1 MTHKTLYTGLV
12 FLALAACAND
22 GDENPPP
29 NTAPVLG
36 AIADQ
41 STPANAP
48 SAAIGFAVTDEDAGA
63 MSFALSSDNE
73 SLVASDAIALGGSG
87 ANRSVTITPT
97 PDRLGDA
104 MITIIGTDSD
114 GLQAGTSFLLTVTPE
129 QKSMQQFTRDT
140 FAALPD
146 GQPELVNAVEF
157 ALDAEDDDFAD
168 LLAQ

>member
-1 MTHKTLYTGLV
+1 MTHKHFYVGLA
-12 FLALAACAND
+12 FLALAACEND
-22 GDENPPP
+22 RDNGPPS

-41 STPANAP
+41 STSANAP
-48 SAAIGFAVTDEDAGA
+48 SAAIGFTVTDEDANA
-63 MSFALSSDNE
+63 MTFALSSDNE
-73 SLVASDAIALGGSG
+73 SLVANDAIALGGSG

-97 PDRLGDA
+97 PDMLGDA
-104 MITIIGTDSD
+104 MITIIGTDSA

-129 QKSMQQFTRDT
+129 QRSMQQFTRDT
-140 FAALPD
+140 FADSSD
-146 GQPELVNAVEF
+146 GEPALVNAVEF